1 MEENMTIP
9 VGVIIKT
16 AGEYTFSMPDG
27 TAGIEVQLID
37 YQTGE
42 TTNLLFGD
50 YTINLPKGTF
60 DNRFA
65 LMVKPD
71 KVATSVENIGEAGND
86 GEAVRKYLIDGKLYL
101 QKDGALYDAQGHIVR

>member
-1 MEENMTIP
+1 MVIP

-71 KVATSVENIGEAGND
+71 KVATSVENISDEAKG
-86 GEAVRKYLIDGKLYL
+86 AKKYIIDGKLYL